1 MCRLSNKELYDF
13 MLETFRD
20 RVPDESHVSLITEMF
35 KVMYDT
41 DQEDAL
47 TAILASMDENALPTI
62 KEFLNN
68 HSYLN
73 KEKPIEGLT
82 ENFYNYLIS
91 HCKRNVE
98 KIKIPVLGN
107 LFITSIESFWSYQ
120 NVQDIILQKE
130 NRQYIE
136 LICVYPISSYI
147 SIFY

>member
-13 MLETFRD
+13 MLETFHN
-20 RVPDESHVSLITEMF
+20 RVPDESHISLITEMF

-47 TAILASMDENALPTI
+47 TAILASMDKNALPTI

-82 ENFYNYLIS
+82 EKFYNYLIS

-98 KIKIPVLGN
+98 KNKDTRP
-107 LFITSIESFWSYQ
+107 W
-120 NVQDIILQKE
+120 
-130 NRQYIE
+130 E
-136 LICVYPISSYI
+136 LIYHEHR
-147 SIFY
+147 IFLELLERVGRNFIERKQAIQS